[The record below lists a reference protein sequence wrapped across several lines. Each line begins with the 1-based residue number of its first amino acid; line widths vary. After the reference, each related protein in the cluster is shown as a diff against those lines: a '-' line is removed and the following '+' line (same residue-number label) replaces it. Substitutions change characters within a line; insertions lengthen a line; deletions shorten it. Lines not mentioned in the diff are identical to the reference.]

1 MKIACWEAEPDGVSA
16 VRLRAAARRAAA
28 AGAALLVAPE
38 LSGTGYLTDARR
50 LRSLAEPLA
59 GPLCAEVSAIAA
71 ETGIAIVHGWPEADG
86 NRVYNT
92 ARLAGRDGRTLL
104 SYRKS
109 HLYGPIERAA
119 FDPGQDGVV
128 QAEFEGLTLGVL
140 ICYDVEFPE
149 AVRAHAL
156 AGTQLL
162 LVPTALMEP
171 CGFVATGLVPARAF
185 ENQLF
190 IAYANW
196 TGSGQ
201 GLTYCGLSRIVGP
214 DGRVR
219 TGDGELRIAEIDLT
233 EIPKARE
240 LSPYLADRRPDLFAG

>member
-1 MKIACWEAEPDGVSA
+1 MKIACWEAAPGGISPA
-16 VRLRAAARRAAA
+16 GLRAVAARAAA
-28 AGAALLVAPE
+28 AGAALLVLPE
-38 LSGTGYLTDARR
+38 LSGTGYLDDPAR
-50 LRSLAEPLA
+50 LRSLAEPPD
-59 GPLCAEVSAIAA
+59 GPHCREVSAIAA
-71 ETGIAIVHGWPEADG
+71 ETGIALVHGWAEADG
-86 NRVYNT
+86 PHVYNS
-92 ARLAGRDGRTLL
+92 ARLVGGDGRELL
-104 SYRKS
+104 RYRKS

-119 FDPGQDGVV
+119 FDPGSDGVV
-128 QAEFEGLTLGVL
+128 QASFDGVTVGVL

-190 IAYANW
+190 VAYSNW
-196 TGSGQ
+196 AAPAF
-201 GLTYCGLSRIVGP
+201 CGLSRVVGP

-219 TGDGELRIAEIDLT
+219 TGDGPLRIAEIDLA
-233 EIPKARE
+233 EIPPARQ
-240 LSPYLADRRPDLFAG
+240 LSPYLADRRPELFA